1 MPILNHLDD
10 HLVLLNPNYS
20 EPVLCS
26 GHNGSGESNT
36 GGSAL
41 DGRNRVP
48 MTG

>member
-26 GHNGSGESNT
+26 GRNSS

-41 DGRNRVP
+41 DGR
-48 MTG
+48 